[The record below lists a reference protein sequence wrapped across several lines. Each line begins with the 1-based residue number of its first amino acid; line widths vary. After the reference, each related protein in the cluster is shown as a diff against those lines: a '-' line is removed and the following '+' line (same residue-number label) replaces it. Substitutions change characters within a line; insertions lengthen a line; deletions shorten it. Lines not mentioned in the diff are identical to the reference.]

1 MYPKLTDL
9 QLITENLRERCMYE
23 EIGEMEDEFDD
34 HLFFNYLYNIHFTCL
49 DHHKELKT
57 ECANRQMKDLGL
69 SVDNI
74 EKCI

>member
-1 MYPKLTDL
+1 MYPKLTDR

-34 HLFFNYLYNIHFTCL
+34 HLFFNYLYNMHFTCL
-49 DHHKELKT
+49 NNDRELTDH
-57 ECANRQMKDLGL
+57 CANRQMKNLGL
-69 SVDNI
+69 PVDKI